1 MKPTER
7 QIKAI
12 EAVES
17 LCAIWK
23 SSNDISSPSHYTLID
38 EEMQSLECDLKLDEN
53 DEQIT
58 TLRYSL
64 YDVFQAIQMII

>member
-12 EAVES
+12 ESVES

-38 EEMQSLECDLKLDEN
+38 EEMQALEWDLNLQEDSTNELNNYLNAVLLEIKSL
-53 DEQIT
+53 
-58 TLRYSL
+58 
-64 YDVFQAIQMII
+64 